1 MYNQPYYDT
10 VNQRWVQGNTI
21 VSEYYNMQYF
31 STSGSYEG
39 FVLVKNN
46 AWTIDGNWVG
56 NDGKDSRSDD
66 RWLSH
71 ANRKN
76 GSVSDWYTTRSD
88 GCDIESYINHQAL
101 FEIFKKWNISDN
113 YQIRTQLINQ
123 KYGGY

>member
-1 MYNQPYYDT
+1 MNHK
-10 VNQRWVQGNTI
+10 NINN
-21 VSEYYNMQYF
+21 NMA
-31 STSGSYEG
+31 SKWKCER
-39 FVLVKNN
+39 
-46 AWTIDGNWVG
+46 

-71 ANRKN
+71 ANRKY
-76 GSVSDWYTTRSD
+76 GEIKDWLTTRSD

-123 KYGGY
+123 KYGGYWWEGNLFLVW

>member
-1 MYNQPYYDT
+1 
-10 VNQRWVQGNTI
+10 
-21 VSEYYNMQYF
+21 MQYF

-39 FVLVKNN
+39 SVLVKNN

-88 GCDIESYINHQAL
+88 GCDIESYINHQAIL
-101 FEIFKKWNISDN
+101 EIFKKWNISDN
-113 YQIRTQLINQ
+113 YQIRTHLINQ